1 MCRSGC
7 PTKDHASWGDCVRA
21 SGLQLGDPVQRTA
34 SRKWDGEL
42 AAYRKAREVDGLSP
56 KTTKLAD
63 TQMAYR
69 MADKGVFR

>member
-7 PTKDHASWGDCVRA
+7 PTKDHGSWGDCLRA
-21 SGLQLGDPVQRTA
+21 SGLQLGDPTQRSATRA
-34 SRKWDGEL
+34 WDGEL